1 MLEAVILINFA
12 FDKELKCML
21 DIKDLSLSYDGREV
35 LRAFSLHVERGE
47 VVCLCGESGCGK
59 SSLLRAV
66 LGFVSVSG
74 EISVGGKV
82 LAEDTVGEIR
92 RQIAYLPQE
101 LALPYETVAEM
112 VEAPFLLKAN
122 RSMRFSNEL
131 LWEDW
136 KVLGLNTA
144 LYDKRVAEISGGERQ
159 RIMLSVAGL
168 LGKPLLLADEPT
180 SALDAE
186 SVERV
191 GEYFRMLAVERD
203 TTVVVVSHSEK
214 FAEGCDRV
222 VRI

>member
-1 MLEAVILINFA
+1 
-12 FDKELKCML
+12 ML
-21 DIKDLSLSYDGREV
+21 DIKDLSLSYGERDI

-59 SSLLRAV
+59 SSLLKAV
-66 LGFVSVSG
+66 LGFVPTEG
-74 EISVGGKV
+74 EISVEGKV
-82 LAEDTVGEIR
+82 LSEETVGEIR
-92 RQIAYLPQE
+92 RQIVYLPQE

-112 VEAPFLLKAN
+112 VEAPFQLKAN
-122 RSMRFSNEL
+122 RSMRFSKEL

-136 KVLGLNTA
+136 NVLGLNTA

-168 LGKPLLLADEPT
+168 LEKPLLLADEPT

-186 SVERV
+186 SAERV
-191 GEYFRMLAVERD
+191 GEYFRMLAMERGM
-203 TTVVVVSHSEK
+203 TVVVVSHSEK
-214 FAEGCDRV
+214 FAECCDRV

>member
-1 MLEAVILINFA
+1 
-12 FDKELKCML
+12 ML
-21 DIKDLSLSYDGREV
+21 DIKDLSLSYGEREI
-35 LRAFSLHVERGE
+35 LRAFSLRVERGE

-59 SSLLRAV
+59 SSLLKAV
-66 LGFVSVSG
+66 LGFVPAEG
-74 EISVGGKV
+74 EISVEGKV
-82 LAEDTVGEIR
+82 LSEETVGEIR

-101 LALPYETVAEM
+101 VALPYETVAEM

-122 RSMRFSNEL
+122 KGVRFSKER

-136 KVLGLNTA
+136 RMLGLNFS
-144 LYDKRVAEISGGERQ
+144 LFDKRVAEISGGERQ

-191 GEYFRMLAVERD
+191 GDYIRMLAVERGM
-203 TTVVVVSHSEK
+203 TLVVVSHSEK